1 MMESKGQACLL
12 ERRASRVPPQGVIV
26 KIREWE
32 VGEEVSAITEML
44 HRAYAVL
51 AEMGLHYAA
60 VDQGDEVT
68 RQRMGKDVSWLAEEE
83 GVLLGTIALCP
94 WTSLSEPAEAY
105 QRPGLWLFHQFGVE
119 PTHQRRGI
127 GSQLLEV
134 AEDYV
139 RRKGASELACDTA
152 VSAGHLISLYERKGF
167 QIVGK
172 AAFEDT
178 NYESVI
184 LAKTLE
190 EEYWGVVV
198 VIQGGGDKVA

>member
-68 RQRMGKDVSWLAEEE
+68 RQRMGKDVSWLAEEY
-83 GVLLGTIALCP
+83 A
-94 WTSLSEPAEAY
+94 
-105 QRPGLWLFHQFGVE
+105 
-119 PTHQRRGI
+119 
-127 GSQLLEV
+127 
-134 AEDYV
+134 

-152 VSAGHLISLYERKGF
+152 VSAGHIISLYERKGF